1 MLYRTV
7 KKKVGNENIL
17 FQWKLPRLCF
27 SFYIFGEIFIFARWK
42 EMSLWKSCDWLK
54 SHIYY
59 SLFFLGPPPFGSSWV
74 KRYCTFIK
82 EQKILNMVTFDQ
94 RSGGK
99 FVSRHRTQD
108 ENCDHLLGPQEFLR
122 CFPSVFSGW
131 DGVCHTQIMSS
142 QNNWHA
148 GPEVLLRPW
157 HNWPV
162 YTLFF
167 FLHFN
172 LVFVSLMIEMTHNSY
187 PTYTWLMS
195 DLDLDCLCRFIFNP
209 VLSVL

>member
-1 MLYRTV
+1 MEGNVIV
-7 KKKVGNENIL
+7 KVLWLIKV
-17 FQWKLPRLCF
+17 
-27 SFYIFGEIFIFARWK
+27 
-42 EMSLWKSCDWLK
+42 
-54 SHIYY
+54 SH
-59 SLFFLGPPPFGSSWV
+59 LFFFVFFSGPPPFGSSWV

-99 FVSRHRTQD
+99 FVSQHRTQD

-167 FLHFN
+167 FFTLYSCIC
-172 LVFVSLMIEMTHNSY
+172 VTDD
-187 PTYTWLMS
+187 W
-195 DLDLDCLCRFIFNP
+195 DDA
-209 VLSVL
+209 